1 MIEQVA
7 GLGYIALVVA
17 RLVGLTLW
25 GARER
30 SDVSR

>member
-25 GARER
+25 RPSE
-30 SDVSR
+30 SL